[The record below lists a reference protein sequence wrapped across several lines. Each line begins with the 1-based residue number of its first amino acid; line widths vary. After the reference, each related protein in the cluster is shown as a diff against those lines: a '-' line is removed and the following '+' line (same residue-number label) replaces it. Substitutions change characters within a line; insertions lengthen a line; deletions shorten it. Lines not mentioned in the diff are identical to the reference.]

1 MDFKAIEEGAGT
13 ISLQTIDDLFREWQ
27 EEESDECPCENVTK
41 ILRCLRAALAL
52 NARGEVR
59 DHFARAHGETFVRLA
74 WGIRVHSQ
82 TADESKLVRGR
93 CFLQVINSG
102 FFRQI

>member
-59 DHFARAHGETFVRLA
+59 HHFARAHGGTFVRLA

-82 TADESKLVRGR
+82 TRNESELVRGR
-93 CFLQVINSG
+93 CLLQVIHGS
-102 FFRQI
+102 FFKQI